1 MRLYCMH
8 FCPFSQRVR
17 LLLDAKQIPHHRI
30 YIDLIDKPEWYREY
44 SPLGKVP
51 ALQLT
56 HLAGQPTLVESL
68 IIAAYLDEQYPQ
80 RPLYPT
86 DPLQKALDKILI
98 ERFVPVVSAV
108 YPVLTCNK
116 DAPADALE
124 NFESALDVFEQELT
138 KRGTPYFG
146 GQQIGIVDYMIWP
159 WFERIPSLKYTTE
172 QHYELNA
179 QRYEQLVSG
188 CQYVSNQSKAN
199 PLTKLQLKWCQL
211 LAQDAIVKLSA
222 LDAQLHAKF
231 QQSKRLGKP
240 QYDVGFED

>member
-1 MRLYCMH
+1 MH

-188 CQYVSNQSKAN
+188 CRYVSNQSKAN

>member
-1 MRLYCMH
+1 MH

-188 CQYVSNQSKAN
+188 CRYVSNQSKAN
-199 PLTKLQLKWCQL
+199 PLPKLQLKWCQL